1 MRFTKTLATL
11 LALLLITA
19 IAGCGAD
26 TPAETTA
33 APTETAAAP
42 AEVTSLGEG
51 QYTFTFTATFLD
63 GSAKHYKISTDCATV
78 GEALLALGLI
88 EGEAGQFGLYVKSV
102 CGVVADY
109 NIDQTYWALYT
120 DGEMA
125 MAGVDSISSADVA
138 SVEFRV
144 SK

>member
-1 MRFTKTLATL
+1 MRFTKILATL

-33 APTETAAAP
+33 APNETAAAP

-63 GSAKHYKISTDCATV
+63 GSAEYYNISTDCATV